1 LETQEHKEKI
11 ESINRR
17 LKRIEGQIRGIQRML
32 NEDACCMDVLV
43 QISAVR
49 AAVSKVGVMIFENH
63 AKKCLTESLRGEDN
77 NSERLLADLVNVM
90 NNFIK

>member
-1 LETQEHKEKI
+1 MEMQSRERI
-11 ESINRR
+11 EGINRR

-32 NEDACCMDVLV
+32 SEDACCMDVLV

-63 AKKCLTESLRGEDN
+63 AKKCLTGSLQGEN
-77 NSERLLADLVNVM
+77 NDSERLLDDLVNVM
-90 NNFIK
+90 NNFIR